1 MGLLV
6 AMGLLPAHVA
16 DQSELSCA
24 IATHAAGR
32 LGSLVGVRV
41 SYEKQFSAD
50 FMAHAIMLHSFSAK
64 LR

>member
-1 MGLLV
+1 MWRINPSCHAQLPRMRLAGLE
-6 AMGLLPAHVA
+6 A
-16 DQSELSCA
+16 QSSSL
-24 IATHAAGR
+24 
-32 LGSLVGVRV
+32 LVGVRV

>member
-1 MGLLV
+1 MRLAGLE
-6 AMGLLPAHVA
+6 A
-16 DQSELSCA
+16 QSSSL
-24 IATHAAGR
+24 
-32 LGSLVGVRV
+32 LVGVRV